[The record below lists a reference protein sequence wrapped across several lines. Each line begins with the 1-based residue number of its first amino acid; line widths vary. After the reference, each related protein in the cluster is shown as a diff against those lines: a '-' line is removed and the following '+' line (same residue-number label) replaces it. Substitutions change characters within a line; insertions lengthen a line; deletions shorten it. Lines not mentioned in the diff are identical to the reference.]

1 MREIHAEDKEMKR
14 NEELAKTIKRHMQ
27 DLGVSDVDVKKD
39 KDENWYVLIH
49 EHSLYPCLIMI
60 DEKCEGNVFF
70 DMMSP
75 VNCVA
80 EITMKLHSIPG
91 FAFRICEAYHRSP
104 YSGDLLWGAE
114 AESSFVRDLPHYLK
128 RKKEICGASYTGLL
142 DATIGIKFQELR
154 QHNI

>member
-1 MREIHAEDKEMKR
+1 MERKD
-14 NEELAKTIKRHMQ
+14 LAKKVKQYLLDRGMI
-27 DLGVSDVDVKKD
+27 DVDVKKD
-39 KDENWYVLIH
+39 SEANWYVLIH

-60 DEKCEGNVFF
+60 DKNFVGNVFF

-80 EITMKLHSIPG
+80 ELTLKISSIPD
-91 FAFRICEAYHRSP
+91 FSFKIREPYHRSP

-114 AESSFVRDLPHYLK
+114 AENTFVLDLPYYLK
-128 RKKEICGASYTGLL
+128 RKKEISGASYTGVVE
-142 DATIGIKFQELR
+142 ATIGIKYQSLR